1 MSIQKTRTGSYAVRW
16 REGGR
21 MRSQTFRL
29 KRDAERFDVKIKG
42 AKQTGTLSALD
53 GGRETLDDYVEHTWA
68 PIHAAAL
75 APKTQTLYAGLYDG
89 HISPRLGGY
98 QLREL
103 TPELVGRWQAD
114 RLVAGAP
121 IESTRKALT
130 LLGGILQRAVEAGRI
145 ASNPQRLVRKAAAPA
160 TQEVRPLA
168 PTTVE
173 AIRAL
178 LPQRDA
184 MFVALLAYAGLRPQ
198 EARALRWGHVGERTL
213 TVHVPKTRRH
223 STQPRSVKLLAPIA
237 QDLREW
243 RLLSGRPDNS
253 APVIPALDTHGRPS
267 GGVWSEVGYEQ
278 WITPV
283 WAPALE
289 KVGLGY
295 QRPYDCRHS
304 FASLL
309 IHEGRSIVSV
319 AAQLGHSPAL
329 CLRVYAHVLAELEDA
344 PRISAE
350 DAIRGRAAAAVCV
363 QSASRPTDVPQRNA
377 RSLVFIGHPGG

>member
-1 MSIQKTRTGSYAVRW
+1 MSIQKTRTGAYAVRW

-29 KRDAERFDVKIKG
+29 RRDAERFDVKIKD
-42 AKQTGTLSALD
+42 AKQTGTLAALD
-53 GGRETLDDYVEHTWA
+53 GGRETLDEYVENTWA

-75 APKTQTLYAGLYDG
+75 APKTQALYAGLYDG
-89 HISPRLGGY
+89 HISPVLGGY
-98 QLREL
+98 RLREI
-103 TPELVGRWQAD
+103 TSEVIGRWQAD
-114 RLVAGAP
+114 RLAVGARV
-121 IESTRKALT
+121 ESTRKALT

-145 ASNPQRLVRKAAAPA
+145 GSNPQRLVRKAAPA
-160 TQEVRPLA
+160 ATPEVRPLA
-168 PTTVE
+168 PATVE

-178 LPQRDA
+178 LRPRDA
-184 MFVALLAYAGLRPQ
+184 VFVSLLAYAGLRPQ
-198 EARALRWGHVGERTL
+198 EARALLWAHVGERTL
-213 TVHVPKTRRH
+213 TVHAPKTRRH
-223 STQPRSVKLLAPIA
+223 RTQPRSVKLLGPVA

-243 RLLSGRPDNS
+243 RLLSGRPDDS
-253 APVIPALDTHGRPS
+253 APVIPAMDTHGRSS

-278 WITPV
+278 WITRV
-283 WAPALE
+283 WAHAVE
-289 KVGLGY
+289 KVGLAD

-319 AAQLGHSPAL
+319 AAQLGHSPAV

-350 DAIRGRAAAAVCV
+350 DAIREARRGDGVRSEYV
-363 QSASRPTDVPQRNA
+363 QAN
-377 RSLVFIGHPGG
+377 